1 MECLP
6 LLLEQYKE
14 IEPFL
19 SAVAVAY
26 FSYEEQR
33 PHAAAH
39 VSAVF
44 VTHVVRNTRL

>member
-19 SAVAVAY
+19 SAVALAY

-33 PHAAAH
+33 PHAH